1 VEQASSQ
8 IGASRHTEP
17 ASLPVSGASWRRLAT
32 AGGCL
37 AALAGGCASQVT
49 GAGNAGHR
57 HAASTASATAPGG
70 EISGLAAHYLAI
82 AVPANRE
89 LDQEVDA
96 YDDHAHGSLA
106 RAESAL
112 RAEAATE
119 RRFDQLLLRI
129 DFPEGIDATARALV
143 AVNQRRVAL
152 TELQAQSA
160 STAEL
165 LSFTSSH
172 KSADAGVE
180 AEVRIIRRQLGLPP
194 PENS

>member
-1 VEQASSQ
+1 VP
-8 IGASRHTEP
+8 GT
-17 ASLPVSGASWRRLAT
+17 SWRCLAA

-37 AALAGGCASQVT
+37 AALAVGCASQVT

-57 HAASTASATAPGG
+57 HAASAASATAPGG
-70 EISGLAAHYLAI
+70 EISGLAADYLAI

-96 YDDHAHGSLA
+96 YDDHAHSNLA
-106 RAESAL
+106 GAESAL

-129 DFPEGIDATARALV
+129 NFPQGIGATARALV

-152 TELQAQSA
+152 TELQAQSV

-165 LSFTSSH
+165 LSFASRH
-172 KSADAGVE
+172 KSADAGIE
-180 AEVRIIRRQLGLPP
+180 AEVRIIRSQLGLPP